1 MVHHDLDG
9 VESNSRLSTRRH
21 VHVETLVPFL
31 GHNTAA
37 QKSHTDKQSHR
48 HTDTQTEIQAKTQ
61 SQTKAEL
68 TAR

>member
-48 HTDTQTEIQAKTQ
+48 QTVTQTQAKTQ